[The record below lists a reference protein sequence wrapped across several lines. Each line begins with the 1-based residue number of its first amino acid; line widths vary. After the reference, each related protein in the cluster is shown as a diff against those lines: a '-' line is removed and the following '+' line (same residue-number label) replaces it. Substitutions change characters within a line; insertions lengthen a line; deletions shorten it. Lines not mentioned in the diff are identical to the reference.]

1 MGIPEMIC
9 KGTPCP
15 PLMFLSTSDI
25 CDMVSLA
32 VYQRSMNDYFLCMCL
47 CSQII
52 ILENNYLWLAV
63 EKYHPEKNEG
73 QK

>member
-1 MGIPEMIC
+1 MQGYTLPSSHVFIYLRHLWHGISSCISEIYEWL
-9 KGTPCP
+9 G
-15 PLMFLSTSDI
+15 
-25 CDMVSLA
+25 
-32 VYQRSMNDYFLCMCL
+32 SMNDFLCMCL

-63 EKYHPEKNEG
+63 EKYHPEKSEG